1 MTYRKAFR
9 TFLIGAGLVFSTA
22 CTSMEGIVSNPDYL
36 STGAI
41 VEDSSTAYS
50 GQLSCM
56 KWSTPAEKPRIA
68 VGNIRDMTG
77 RFSTFEGAVAT
88 QGASLMVMSAV
99 SQAGFP
105 LAERL
110 DTAVAEQELEFAN
123 NRLISEAGEPTEDY
137 RKVFTGSIAGS
148 DYILLGGIT
157 ELNFNVHSDVRE
169 ARIGPVVGGERHY
182 AMTVALDL
190 RLVNATDLS
199 VVNLVSQRKIIRGRE
214 IRAGVFEF
222 IGDTTIDIGMG
233 ERAQEPV
240 HTAIRTIIESAVFD
254 LVSGIAGPSAQA
266 CSQAEFVMSDVPAF
280 QQTNH

>member
-1 MTYRKAFR
+1 MAYTKLLRNL
-9 TFLIGAGLVFSTA
+9 LIGSGLIAATA
-22 CTSMEGIVSNPDYL
+22 CTSMEGVVSDPDYL
-36 STGAI
+36 ATGAI
-41 VEDSSTAYS
+41 VENSSTAYS
-50 GQLSCM
+50 EQLSCM
-56 KWSTPAEKPRIA
+56 KWNTSAEKPRIA
-68 VGNIRDMTG
+68 VGDIRDMTG

-88 QGASLMVMSAV
+88 QGASLMVMSAL

-123 NRLISEAGEPTEDY
+123 NRLISESGEPTEDY

-157 ELNFNVHSDVRE
+157 ELNFNVHSGVRE
-169 ARIGPVVGGERHY
+169 ARIGPVIGGARHY

-190 RLVNATDLS
+190 RLVNTTDLS
-199 VVNLVSQRKIIRGRE
+199 VINLVSQRKVIRGRE

-222 IGDTTIDIGMG
+222 IGDTTIDIGLG

-240 HTAIRTIIESAVFD
+240 HTAIRTIVESAVFD

-266 CSQAEFVMSDVPAF
+266 CSQAEFVMSDVPAL
-280 QQTNH
+280 QQTQH

>member
-9 TFLIGAGLVFSTA
+9 TFLIGAGLIVSTA
-22 CTSMEGIVSNPDYL
+22 CTSMEGIVSDPDYL

-68 VGNIRDMTG
+68 VGDIRDMTG

-148 DYILLGGIT
+148 DYIL
-157 ELNFNVHSDVRE
+157 
-169 ARIGPVVGGERHY
+169 
-182 AMTVALDL
+182 
-190 RLVNATDLS
+190 
-199 VVNLVSQRKIIRGRE
+199 
-214 IRAGVFEF
+214 
-222 IGDTTIDIGMG
+222 
-233 ERAQEPV
+233 
-240 HTAIRTIIESAVFD
+240 
-254 LVSGIAGPSAQA
+254 
-266 CSQAEFVMSDVPAF
+266 
-280 QQTNH
+280 

>member
-1 MTYRKAFR
+1 MTYRNALL
-9 TFLIGAGLVFSTA
+9 TTLAGAGLLAATA
-22 CTSMEGIVSNPDYL
+22 CTSMDAVVSDPDYL

-41 VEDSSTAYS
+41 VETSTTPYS
-50 GQLSCM
+50 GQLACM
-56 KWSTPAEKPRIA
+56 KRTTATEKPRIA
-68 VGNIRDMTG
+68 VGDIRDMTG

-88 QGASLMVMSAV
+88 QGASLMVMTAL

-157 ELNFNVHSDVRE
+157 ELNFNVHSGVRE
-169 ARIGPVVGGERHY
+169 ARIGPVVGGVRHY

-190 RLVNATDLS
+190 RLVNTTDLS
-199 VVNLVSQRKIIRGRE
+199 VVNLVSQRKVIRGRE

-222 IGDTTIDIGMG
+222 IGDTTIDIGLG

-240 HTAIRTIIESAVFD
+240 HTAIRTIVESAVFD

-266 CSQAEFVMSDVPAF
+266 CSQAEFVMSDVPAL
-280 QQTNH
+280 QQTQN

>member
-1 MTYRKAFR
+1 MAYGKTLRSLLFGVGAMTA
-9 TFLIGAGLVFSTA
+9 TA
-22 CTSMEGIVSNPDYL
+22 CTSMEGVVSDPDYL
-36 STGAI
+36 ATGAI

-50 GQLSCM
+50 EQLSCM
-56 KWSTPAEKPRIA
+56 KWSTPGEKPRIA

-88 QGASLMVMSAV
+88 QGASLMVMSAL

-110 DTAVAEQELEFAN
+110 DTAVAEQELQFAN
-123 NRLISEAGEPTEDY
+123 NRLISETGEPTEDY

-157 ELNFNVHSDVRE
+157 ELNFNVHSGVRE
-169 ARIGPVVGGERHY
+169 ARIGSVVGGARNY

-190 RLVNATDLS
+190 RLVNTTDLS
-199 VVNLVSQRKIIRGRE
+199 VVNLVSQRKVIRGRE

-222 IGDTTIDIGMG
+222 IGDTTIDIGLG

-240 HTAIRTIIESAVFD
+240 HTAIRTIVESAVFD
-254 LVSGIAGPSAQA
+254 LVSGIAGPSVQA
-266 CSQAEFVMSDVPAF
+266 CSQAEFVMSDVPAH
-280 QQTNH
+280 QQTHN

>member
-1 MTYRKAFR
+1 M
-9 TFLIGAGLVFSTA
+9 
-22 CTSMEGIVSNPDYL
+22 
-36 STGAI
+36 
-41 VEDSSTAYS
+41 
-50 GQLSCM
+50 
-56 KWSTPAEKPRIA
+56 
-68 VGNIRDMTG
+68 
-77 RFSTFEGAVAT
+77 
-88 QGASLMVMSAV
+88 
-99 SQAGFP
+99 
-105 LAERL
+105 
-110 DTAVAEQELEFAN
+110 
-123 NRLISEAGEPTEDY
+123 ISEAGEPTEDY

-280 QQTNH
+280 HQTNH